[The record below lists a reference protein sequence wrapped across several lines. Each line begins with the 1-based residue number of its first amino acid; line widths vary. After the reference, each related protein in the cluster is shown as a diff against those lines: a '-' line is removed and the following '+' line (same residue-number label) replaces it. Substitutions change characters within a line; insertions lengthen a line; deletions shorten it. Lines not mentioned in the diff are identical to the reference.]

1 MNEVDSNK
9 EDEKIYLNPKFQLFT
24 TYIWFFLGAIIVI
37 FIFIIISGFNI
48 SMVMSTIQNNP
59 HLYIFIEFSSV
70 GLLPIIYVLVS
81 KERISKY
88 GINAENWVKSISISF
103 LMVLT
108 YFLLG
113 YLINGKIMTYEEY
126 DFNLEL
132 PWNLFFGIGGII
144 IWGPLEAFFFIWLIE
159 KTNDAF
165 FSDEKKLIVSALI
178 TSLIFGVL
186 LHLITTSLYNAI
198 YTGIIFLL
206 LSLIYVYTKNSIGP
220 IVAWSLLNGQVWF
233 IGQMI
238 LV

>member
-1 MNEVDSNK
+1 MNEVDYNK

-24 TYIWFFLGAIIVI
+24 IYIWFFLGAIIVI

-48 SMVMSTIQNNP
+48 SIAMSTIQNNP
-59 HLYIFIEFSSV
+59 QLYIFIEFSSV

-81 KERISKY
+81 KEKISKY
-88 GINAENWVKSISISF
+88 GVNAENLVKSISISF
-103 LMVLT
+103 LMILI

-126 DFNLEL
+126 DFNLKL
-132 PWNLFFGIGGII
+132 PWNLFFGIGGIFV
-144 IWGPLEAFFFIWLIE
+144 WGPLEAYFFIWLIE

-165 FSDEKKLIVSALI
+165 FSDEKKIIVSALF
-178 TSLIFGVL
+178 TSLMFGVV

-198 YTGIIFLL
+198 YTGIIFLI

-220 IVAWSLLNGQVWF
+220 ILAWTLLNGQVWF

-238 LV
+238 LA

>member
-9 EDEKIYLNPKFQLFT
+9 EYEKFYLNPKFQLIT
-24 TYIWFFLGAIIVI
+24 TYIWFFIGALIVI
-37 FIFIIISGFNI
+37 LIFIILSGFNI
-48 SMVMSTIQNNP
+48 SVAMSTIQNNP

-81 KERISKY
+81 KDRISKY
-88 GINAENWVKSISISF
+88 GVNAENLVKSISISF
-103 LMVLT
+103 LMVLI

-113 YLINGKIMTYEEY
+113 YLINGKIMTYEPY

-144 IWGPLEAFFFIWLIE
+144 VWGLLEAFFFIWLID

-165 FSDEKKLIVSALI
+165 FFEDKKLIVSALI

-186 LHLITTSLYNAI
+186 LHLITTSVYNAI

-220 IVAWSLLNGQVWF
+220 IIAWTLLNGQVWF

-238 LV
+238 FV